1 MLYGVLILAL
11 SMILAVFIRR
21 KKCKKSCIFKKVLP
35 YLIVLIG
42 GLSAT
47 YVVLINRL

>member
-1 MLYGVLILAL
+1 MLYGVLILLL
-11 SMILAVFIRR
+11 SMVLAVFIRR

-42 GLSAT
+42 GLTAT